1 MESLHELVRK
11 AETNYLAGT
20 VKLGEHVDWSM
31 HDTVE
36 RIYAYLNS
44 KHISGATDSLKRPK
58 PFFNIVT
65 AAVNVWYRATDIDR
79 KDIRFIPTS
88 KDSVLL
94 AFIANVMLQNWMEK
108 SNFGVFLNK
117 WGRTLAQYGGA
128 VRKFVEVGDEL
139 RATVVPWSRMIPD
152 PIDFSALPRIE
163 KFYKTPGQLK
173 NMATKG
179 HPDYAGYDMEEVN
192 KLCESAKEVRKN
204 ARGEQKDNMDEFIE
218 LYEIHGLLEEEY
230 LLGEEKKETE
240 NENYVQQMHVISF
253 VTVKDNEFS
262 DFTLYKGRE
271 KQDVYGMD
279 ALIEEEGRT
288 LPIGAVEILFDSQ
301 WMQNHSM
308 KAWKDN
314 MDLASKMVFQTAD
327 GNFVGRNVMNAV
339 ENGQIL
345 IHKENMPLT
354 KVANDEYDLSNV
366 QGFQNA
372 WRMVASE
379 LTSTPDAIRGNT
391 MPSGTPYSLAA
402 YQGAQANSL
411 FEIMTENKGLALIE
425 MIQTYVIP
433 HLKKKLKNKK
443 EVVAILDS
451 AGIREIDAL
460 YIPKAAVKNFNR
472 KAVEGVISALE
483 TGDMSQ
489 VPSPYQKNIE
499 ESKVMQELAQ
509 YGNKR
514 FFTPDEYG
522 EIEWDEVF
530 KDFEWDSLRIEVT
543 NEQADKQ
550 ATLQTL
556 ASLYTATVQVDPV
569 AANVI
574 LGKVLTETGIVS
586 PLEVSQLS
594 TRPVPTA
601 PPAPASMPTG
611 GGAGMEG
618 ISNLATQTQ

>member
-1 MESLHELVRK
+1 MIETLHSVVRK
-11 AETNYLAGT
+11 AEENYLSGT

-31 HDTVE
+31 HDTIE

-44 KHISGATDSLKRPK
+44 KHISGSTDSLGRPK

-65 AAVNVWYRATDIDR
+65 AAVNIWYRATDIDR

-94 AFIANVMLQNWMEK
+94 AFIANVLLQNWMEK
-108 SNFGVFLNK
+108 ANFGVFLNK

-128 VRKFVEVGDEL
+128 VRKFVEVGGEL
-139 RATVVPWSRMIPD
+139 KATVIPWSRIIPD
-152 PIDFSALPRIE
+152 PIDFGSLPRIE

-173 NMATKG
+173 NMATPG
-179 HPDYAGYDMEEVN
+179 HPDYAGYDKTAVDNICADTAQSREN
-192 KLCESAKEVRKN
+192 L
-204 ARGEQKDNMDEFIE
+204 RGEKKDNMSEFIE
-218 LYEIHGLLEEEY
+218 LYEVHGILDVELLEDEPDDEKEGKEY
-230 LLGEEKKETE
+230 T
-240 NENYVQQMHVISF
+240 QQMHVLCFTENAKSSTGYNDY
-253 VTVKDNEFS
+253 TV
-262 DFTLYKGRE
+262 YKGRE
-271 KQDVYGMD
+271 KRDVYGMD
-279 ALIEEEGRT
+279 SLIEEEGRT

-391 MPSGTPYSLAA
+391 LPSGTPYSLAA

-411 FEIMTENKGLALIE
+411 FEIMTENKGLALID
-425 MIQTYVIP
+425 MIKTYVIP
-433 HLKKKLKNKK
+433 HIKKKLKNKD
-443 EVVAILDS
+443 EIVAILDS

-472 KAVEGVISALE
+472 KAVEGVIKALE
-483 TGDMSQ
+483 TGDMTQ
-489 VPSPYQKNIE
+489 IPSPYQKDVE
-499 ESKVMQELAQ
+499 EGNVMQEMSQ

-514 FFTPDEYG
+514 FFTPDEFG
-522 EIEWDEVF
+522 ELEWDEVF
-530 KDFEWDSLRIEVT
+530 KDFEWDSLRLEVT
-543 NEQADKQ
+543 NEQSDKQ

-556 ASLYTATVQVDPV
+556 ASLYTATAQVDPV

-574 LGKVLTETGIVS
+574 LGKVLTETGVVS
-586 PLEVSQLS
+586 PLEVSSLS
-594 TRPVPTA
+594 TRPAPT
-601 PPAPASMPTG
+601 PPQAA
-611 GGAGMEG
+611 GAGA
-618 ISNLATQTQ
+618 INNIATQPQ

>member
-1 MESLHELVRK
+1 MESLHALVRK
-11 AETNYLAGT
+11 AESNYLSGT

-31 HDTVE
+31 HDTIE

-44 KHISGATDSLKRPK
+44 KHISGQKDSLGRPK

-65 AAVNVWYRATDIDR
+65 AAVNIWYRATDIDR

-94 AFIANVMLQNWMEK
+94 AFIANVLLQNWMEK

-128 VRKFVEVGDEL
+128 VRKFVEVGGEL
-139 RATVVPWSRMIPD
+139 KATVVPWSRVVPD

-163 KFYKTPGQLK
+163 KFYKTPAQLK
-173 NMATKG
+173 NMATPN
-179 HPDYAGYDMEEVN
+179 HPDYAGYDMDAVDE
-192 KLCESAKEVRKN
+192 LCEAVRQSRETL
-204 ARGEQKDNMDEFIE
+204 RGEQKDNMSEFIE
-218 LYEIHGLLEEEY
+218 LYEVHGVLDAQYLEDEQDDEKEGKEY
-230 LLGEEKKETE
+230 T
-240 NENYVQQMHVISF
+240 QQMHVISF
-253 VTVKDNEFS
+253 VEVEKDEYK
-262 DFTLYKGRE
+262 DCTLYKGRE
-271 KQDVYGMD
+271 KSDVYGLD

-314 MDLASKMVFQTAD
+314 MDLASKMVFQTSD
-327 GNFVGRNVMNAV
+327 GNFVGRNVLNAI

-391 MPSGTPYSLAA
+391 LPSGTPYSLAA

-425 MIQTYVIP
+425 MIKQYVIP
-433 HLKKKLKNKK
+433 HLKKKLKNKD
-443 EVVAILDS
+443 EIVAILDS

-460 YIPKAAVKNFNR
+460 FVPKAAVKNFNR
-472 KAVEGVISALE
+472 KAVQGVITALE
-483 TGDMSQ
+483 NDDMSA
-489 VPSPYQKNIE
+489 VPSPYQKDVAE
-499 ESKVMQELAQ
+499 QEVMQEIAQ

-522 EIEWDEVF
+522 ELDWDEVF

-556 ASLYTATVQVDPV
+556 ATLYTATAQVDPV

-574 LGKVLTETGIVS
+574 LGKVLTETGVVS
-586 PLEVSQLS
+586 PLEVSTLS
-594 TRPVPTA
+594 AR
-601 PPAPASMPTG
+601 PAPQMPG
-611 GGAGMEG
+611 ES
-618 ISNLATQTQ
+618 ISNLATNQTQ

>member
-1 MESLHELVRK
+1 MQSLHDIVRK

-31 HDTVE
+31 HDTIE

-44 KHISGATDSLKRPK
+44 KHISGQKDSLGRPK

-65 AAVNVWYRATDIDR
+65 AAVNIWYRATDIDR

-94 AFIANVMLQNWMEK
+94 AFIANVLLQNWMEK

-128 VRKFVEVGDEL
+128 VRKFVEVGGEL
-139 RATVVPWSRMIPD
+139 KATVVPWSRVVPD

-163 KFYKTPGQLK
+163 KFYKTPAQLK
-173 NMATKG
+173 NMATPN
-179 HPDYAGYDMEEVN
+179 HPDYAGYDMDAVDE
-192 KLCESAKEVRKN
+192 LCEAVRQSRETL
-204 ARGEQKDNMDEFIE
+204 RGEQKDNMSEFIE
-218 LYEIHGLLEEEY
+218 LYEVHGVLDAQYLEDEQDDEKEGKEY
-230 LLGEEKKETE
+230 T
-240 NENYVQQMHVISF
+240 QQMHVISF
-253 VTVKDNEFS
+253 VEVEKDEYK
-262 DFTLYKGRE
+262 DCTLYKGRE
-271 KQDVYGMD
+271 KSDVYGLD

-314 MDLASKMVFQTAD
+314 MDLASKMVFQTSD
-327 GNFVGRNVMNAV
+327 GNFVGRNVLNAI

-391 MPSGTPYSLAA
+391 LPSGTPYSLAA

-425 MIQTYVIP
+425 MIKQYVIP
-433 HLKKKLKNKK
+433 HLKKKLKNKD
-443 EVVAILDS
+443 EIVAILDS

-460 YIPKAAVKNFNR
+460 FVPKAAVKNFNR
-472 KAVEGVISALE
+472 KAVQGVITALE
-483 TGDMSQ
+483 NDDMSA
-489 VPSPYQKNIE
+489 VPSPYQKDVAE
-499 ESKVMQELAQ
+499 QEVMQEIAQ

-522 EIEWDEVF
+522 ELDWDEVF

-556 ASLYTATVQVDPV
+556 ATLYTATAQVDPV

-574 LGKVLTETGIVS
+574 LGKVLTETGVVS
-586 PLEVSQLS
+586 PLEVSTLS
-594 TRPVPTA
+594 AR
-601 PPAPASMPTG
+601 PAPQMPG
-611 GGAGMEG
+611 ES
-618 ISNLATQTQ
+618 ISNLATNQTQ

>member
-1 MESLHELVRK
+1 MQTIQSLVRK
-11 AETNYLAGT
+11 AEENYLSGT

-31 HDTVE
+31 HDTIE

-44 KHISGATDSLKRPK
+44 KHISGPTDSLKRPK

-65 AAVNVWYRATDIDR
+65 AAVNIWYRATDIDR
-79 KDIRFIPTS
+79 KDIRFVPTS
-88 KDSVLL
+88 KDTVLL

-108 SNFGVFLNK
+108 ANFGVFLNK
-117 WGRTLAQYGGA
+117 WGRTLAQYGSA
-128 VRKFVEVGDEL
+128 IRKFVEVGGEL
-139 RATVVPWSRMIPD
+139 KASVVPWSRIIPD
-152 PIDFSALPRIE
+152 PIEFSSLPRIE

-173 NMATKG
+173 NMATPG
-179 HPDYAGYDMEEVN
+179 HPDYAGYNMDAV
-192 KLCESAKEVRKN
+192 ESITTDVAQSRENLK
-204 ARGEQKDNMDEFIE
+204 GEKKDNMSEFVE
-218 LYEIHGLLEEEY
+218 LYEVHGILDSQLLEDEPD
-230 LLGEEKKETE
+230 EKKEGKE
-240 NENYVQQMHVISF
+240 YAQQMHVVCFTKNGTSKTGF
-253 VTVKDNEFS
+253 NDYTV
-262 DFTLYKGRE
+262 YKGRE
-271 KQDVYGMD
+271 KRDVYGLD
-279 ALIEEEGRT
+279 SLIEEEGRT
-288 LPIGAVEILFDSQ
+288 LAIGAVEILFDSQ

-391 MPSGTPYSLAA
+391 LPSGTPYSLAA

-425 MIQTYVIP
+425 MIKEYVIP
-433 HLKKKLKNKK
+433 HIKKKLKNRD

-451 AGIREIDAL
+451 AGVREIDAL

-472 KAVEGVISALE
+472 KAVEGVINALE
-483 TGDMSQ
+483 TGDMSA
-489 VPSPYQKNIE
+489 VPSPYQKDVE
-499 ESKVMQELAQ
+499 ESQVMQEMAQ

-522 EIEWDEVF
+522 ELEWDEVF
-530 KDFEWDSLRIEVT
+530 KDFEWNSLRIEVT

-556 ASLYTATVQVDPV
+556 ASLYTATAQVDPV

-574 LGKVLTETGIVS
+574 LGKVLTETGVVS

-594 TRPVPTA
+594 TRPAPT
-601 PPAPASMPTG
+601 PPMA
-611 GGAGMEG
+611 GAGAG
-618 ISNLATQTQ
+618 DINSLVTNQPQQ

>member
-1 MESLHELVRK
+1 METIQSLVRK
-11 AETNYLAGT
+11 AEENYLSGT

-31 HDTVE
+31 HDTIE

-44 KHISGATDSLKRPK
+44 KHISGPTDSLKRPK

-65 AAVNVWYRATDIDR
+65 AAVNIWYRATDIDR
-79 KDIRFIPTS
+79 KDIRFVPTS
-88 KDSVLL
+88 KDTVLL

-108 SNFGVFLNK
+108 ANFGVFLNK
-117 WGRTLAQYGGA
+117 WGRTLAQYGSA
-128 VRKFVEVGDEL
+128 IRKFVEVGGEL
-139 RATVVPWSRMIPD
+139 KASVVPWSRIIPD
-152 PIDFSALPRIE
+152 PIEFSSLPRIE

-173 NMATKG
+173 NMATPD
-179 HPDYAGYDMEEVN
+179 HPDYAGYNMDAV
-192 KLCESAKEVRKN
+192 ESITTDIAQSRENLK
-204 ARGEQKDNMDEFIE
+204 GEKKDNMSEFVE
-218 LYEIHGLLEEEY
+218 LYEVHGILDSQLLEDEPD
-230 LLGEEKKETE
+230 EKKEGKE
-240 NENYVQQMHVISF
+240 YAQQMHVVCFTKKGKSKTEF
-253 VTVKDNEFS
+253 NDYTV
-262 DFTLYKGRE
+262 YKGRE
-271 KQDVYGMD
+271 KRDVYGLD
-279 ALIEEEGRT
+279 SLIEEEGRT
-288 LPIGAVEILFDSQ
+288 LAIGAVEILFDSQ

-391 MPSGTPYSLAA
+391 LPSGTPYSLAA

-425 MIQTYVIP
+425 MIKEYVIP
-433 HLKKKLKNKK
+433 HIKKKLKNRD

-451 AGIREIDAL
+451 AGVREIDAL

-472 KAVEGVISALE
+472 KAVEGVINALE
-483 TGDMSQ
+483 TGDMSA
-489 VPSPYQKNIE
+489 VPSPYQKDVE
-499 ESKVMQELAQ
+499 ESQVMQEMAQ

-522 EIEWDEVF
+522 ELEWDEVF

-550 ATLQTL
+550 ATLKTL
-556 ASLYTATVQVDPV
+556 ASLYTATAQVDPV

-574 LGKVLTETGIVS
+574 LGKVLTETGVVS

-594 TRPVPTA
+594 TRPA
-601 PPAPASMPTG
+601 PMA
-611 GGAGMEG
+611 GAGAG
-618 ISNLATQTQ
+618 DVNSLVTNQPQQ

>member
-1 MESLHELVRK
+1 MIESLHSLVRK
-11 AETNYLAGT
+11 AESNYLSGT

-31 HDTVE
+31 HDTIE

-44 KHISGATDSLKRPK
+44 KHISGQKDSLGRPK

-65 AAVNVWYRATDIDR
+65 AAVNIWYRATDIDR

-94 AFIANVMLQNWMEK
+94 AFIANVLLQNWMEK

-128 VRKFVEVGDEL
+128 VRKFVEVGGEL
-139 RATVVPWSRMIPD
+139 KATVVPWSRVVPD

-163 KFYKTPGQLK
+163 KFYKTPAQLK
-173 NMATKG
+173 NMATPN
-179 HPDYAGYDMEEVN
+179 HPDYAGYDMDAVDE
-192 KLCESAKEVRKN
+192 LCEAVRQSRETL
-204 ARGEQKDNMDEFIE
+204 RGEQKDNMSEFIE
-218 LYEIHGLLEEEY
+218 LYEVHGVLDAQYLEDEQDDEKEGKEY
-230 LLGEEKKETE
+230 T
-240 NENYVQQMHVISF
+240 QQMHVISF
-253 VTVKDNEFS
+253 VEVEKDEYK
-262 DFTLYKGRE
+262 DCTLYKGRE
-271 KQDVYGMD
+271 KSDVYGLD

-314 MDLASKMVFQTAD
+314 MDLASKMVFQTSD
-327 GNFVGRNVMNAV
+327 GNFVGRNVLNAI

-391 MPSGTPYSLAA
+391 LPSGTPYSLAA

-425 MIQTYVIP
+425 MIKQYVIP
-433 HLKKKLKNKK
+433 HLKKKLKNKD
-443 EVVAILDS
+443 EIVAILDS

-460 YIPKAAVKNFNR
+460 FVPKAAVKNFNR
-472 KAVEGVISALE
+472 KAVQGVITALE
-483 TGDMSQ
+483 NDDMSA
-489 VPSPYQKNIE
+489 VPSPYQKDVAE
-499 ESKVMQELAQ
+499 QEVMQEIAQ

-522 EIEWDEVF
+522 ELDWDEVF

-556 ASLYTATVQVDPV
+556 ATLYTATAQVDPV

-574 LGKVLTETGIVS
+574 LGKVLTETGVVS
-586 PLEVSQLS
+586 PLEVSTLS
-594 TRPVPTA
+594 AR
-601 PPAPASMPTG
+601 PAPQMPG
-611 GGAGMEG
+611 ES
-618 ISNLATQTQ
+618 ISNLATNQTQ

>member
-1 MESLHELVRK
+1 MQDLHSLVRK
-11 AETNYLAGT
+11 SEENYLAGT

-31 HDTVE
+31 HDTIE

-44 KHISGATDSLKRPK
+44 KHISGSTDSLKRPK

-65 AAVNVWYRATDIDR
+65 AAVNIWYRATDIDR

-94 AFIANVMLQNWMEK
+94 AFIANVLLQNWMEK
-108 SNFGVFLNK
+108 ANFGVFLNK

-128 VRKFVEVGDEL
+128 VRKFVEVNGEL
-139 RATVVPWSRMIPD
+139 KASVVPWSRVIPD
-152 PIDFSALPRIE
+152 PIDFNSLPRIE

-173 NMATKG
+173 NMATPG
-179 HPDYAGYDMEEVN
+179 HPDYAGYDSDQV
-192 KLCESAKEVRKN
+192 KALCDAKQSRENLK
-204 ARGEQKDNMDEFIE
+204 GEKVDNMSEFIE
-218 LYEIHGLLEEEY
+218 LYEIHGILDAQLLEKEPD
-230 LLGEEKKETE
+230 EEKADKEFA
-240 NENYVQQMHVISF
+240 QQMHVISY
-253 VTVKDNEFS
+253 VSGEQTGEWH

-271 KQDVYGMD
+271 KQDVYGLD
-279 ALIEEEGRT
+279 CLIEEEGRT

-301 WMQNHSM
+301 WMQNHAM

-327 GNFVGRNVMNAV
+327 GNFVGRNVLNAI

-372 WRMVASE
+372 WRMVSTE

-391 MPSGTPYSLAA
+391 LPSGTPYSLAA

-425 MIQTYVIP
+425 MIKQYVIP
-433 HLKKKLKNKK
+433 HIKKKLKNKD

-451 AGIREIDAL
+451 AGVREIDAL
-460 YIPKAAVKNFNR
+460 YIPKAAAKNFNR

-483 TGDMSQ
+483 TGDMSS
-489 VPSPYQKNIE
+489 VPSPYQKDIE
-499 ESKVMQELAQ
+499 ESKVMQEMAQ

-522 EIEWDEVF
+522 DVDWDEVF

-556 ASLYTATVQVDPV
+556 ASLYTATAQVDPV

-574 LGKVLTETGIVS
+574 LGKVLTETGVVS
-586 PLEVSQLS
+586 PLEVSSLT
-594 TRPVPTA
+594 TRPAPT
-601 PPAPASMPTG
+601 PPVQ
-611 GGAGMEG
+611 GAG
-618 ISNLATQTQ
+618 ISNLAPTQ

>member
-1 MESLHELVRK
+1 METIHNLVRK
-11 AETNYLAGT
+11 AEENYLAGT

-31 HDTVE
+31 HDTIE

-44 KHISGATDSLKRPK
+44 KHISGPTDSLKRPK

-65 AAVNVWYRATDIDR
+65 AAVNIWYRATDIDR
-79 KDIRFIPTS
+79 KDIRFVPTS
-88 KDSVLL
+88 KDTVLL

-108 SNFGVFLNK
+108 ANFGVFLNK

-128 VRKFVEVGDEL
+128 VRKFVEVGGEL
-139 RATVVPWSRMIPD
+139 MATVVPWSRIIPD

-173 NMATKG
+173 NMATPG
-179 HPDYAGYDMEEVN
+179 HPDYAGYDKTAVDNITTDTAQSREN
-192 KLCESAKEVRKN
+192 L
-204 ARGEQKDNMDEFIE
+204 RGEKKDNMSEFIE
-218 LYEIHGLLEEEY
+218 LYEVHGILDSQLLEDEPD
-230 LLGEEKKETE
+230 EEKEGKE
-240 NENYVQQMHVISF
+240 YAQQMHVVCFTQNSKSTTGYNDY
-253 VTVKDNEFS
+253 TV
-262 DFTLYKGRE
+262 YKGRE
-271 KQDVYGMD
+271 KRDVYGLD
-279 ALIEEEGRT
+279 SLIEEEGRT

-425 MIQTYVIP
+425 MLKEYVIP
-433 HLKKKLKNKK
+433 HIKKKLKNRD

-472 KAVEGVISALE
+472 KAVEGVINALE
-483 TGDMSQ
+483 TGDMSA
-489 VPSPYQKNIE
+489 VPSPYQKDIE
-499 ESKVMQELAQ
+499 ESQVMQEMAQ

-522 EIEWDEVF
+522 ELEWDEVF

-556 ASLYTATVQVDPV
+556 ASLYTATAQVDPV

-574 LGKVLTETGIVS
+574 LGKVLTETGVVS
-586 PLEVSQLS
+586 PLEVSQLA
-594 TRPVPTA
+594 TRPAPT
-601 PPAPASMPTG
+601 PPMA
-611 GGAGMEG
+611 GAGD
-618 ISNLATQTQ
+618 INSLVTNQT

>member
-1 MESLHELVRK
+1 MQSLHEIVRK
-11 AETNYLAGT
+11 AEQNYVQGT

-44 KHISGATDSLKRPK
+44 KHISGATDSLGRPK

-88 KDSVLL
+88 RSTVLL
-94 AFIANVMLQNWMEK
+94 SFIANVLLQNWMEK
-108 SNFGVFLNK
+108 ANFGVFLNK
-117 WGRTLAQYGGA
+117 WGRALAQYGGA
-128 VRKFVEVGDEL
+128 VRKFVEVDGEL
-139 RATVVPWSRMIPD
+139 KADVIPWSRMIVD
-152 PIDFSALPRIE
+152 PIDFDALPRIE
-163 KFYKTPGQLK
+163 KFYKTPAQLK

-179 HPDYAGYDMEEVN
+179 HPDYAGYDMEVV
-192 KLCESAKEVRKN
+192 KDLCENITSRETS
-204 ARGEQKDNMDEFIE
+204 RGEKKDNMAEFVE
-218 LYEIHGLLEEEY
+218 VYEVHGMLDARLLEEDPNTTLED
-230 LLGEEKKETE
+230 EDTE
-240 NENYVQQMHVISF
+240 YVQQMHVISF
-253 VTVKDNEFS
+253 IQDEDGDVKDY
-262 DFTLYKGRE
+262 TLYKGRE
-271 KQDVYGMD
+271 KRDVYGKD

-301 WMQNHSM
+301 WMSNHSM

-314 MDLASKMVFQTAD
+314 MDLASKMVFQTSD
-327 GNFVGRNVMNAV
+327 GNFVGRNVLNAI

-354 KVANDEYDLSNV
+354 KLANDEYDLSNI

-372 WRMVASE
+372 WRMVSSE

-391 MPSGTPYSLAA
+391 LPSGTPYSLAA

-425 MIQTYVIP
+425 MIKDYVIT
-433 HLKKKLKNKK
+433 HIKKQLKNKK
-443 EVVAILDS
+443 EIVAILDD
-451 AGIREIDAL
+451 AGIREIDSMFV
-460 YIPKAAVKNFNR
+460 PKAAIRNFNR
-472 KAVEGVISALE
+472 KAVESVISALE
-483 TGDMSQ
+483 NDDLSQ
-489 VPSPYQKNIE
+489 VPSPYQKDIE
-499 ESKVMQELAQ
+499 ESKVAQELAQ

-514 FFTPDEYG
+514 FFTPDEYD
-522 EIEWDEVF
+522 ELEWDEVF
-530 KDFEWDSLRIEVT
+530 KDFEWDNLRIEVT

-550 ATLQTL
+550 AILQTL
-556 ASLYTATVQVDPV
+556 ASLYTVAAQTDPV

-586 PLEVSQLS
+586 PLEVSTLS
-594 TRPVPTA
+594 ARPA
-601 PPAPASMPTG
+601 QSPPAV
-611 GGAGMEG
+611 AGDLT
-618 ISNLATQTQ
+618 NLTQNQ

>member
-1 MESLHELVRK
+1 MQSLHDIVRK

-31 HDTVE
+31 HDTIE

-44 KHISGATDSLKRPK
+44 KHISGQKDSLGRTK

-65 AAVNVWYRATDIDR
+65 AAVNIWYRATDIDR

-94 AFIANVMLQNWMEK
+94 AFIANVLLQKWMEK

-128 VRKFVEVGDEL
+128 VRKFVEVGGEL
-139 RATVVPWSRMIPD
+139 KATVVPWSRVVPD

-163 KFYKTPGQLK
+163 KFYKTPAQLK
-173 NMATKG
+173 NMATPN
-179 HPDYAGYDMEEVN
+179 HPDYAGYDMDAVDE
-192 KLCESAKEVRKN
+192 LCEAVRQSRETL
-204 ARGEQKDNMDEFIE
+204 RGEQKDNMSEFIE
-218 LYEIHGLLEEEY
+218 LYEVHGVLDAQYLEDEQDDEKEGKEY
-230 LLGEEKKETE
+230 T
-240 NENYVQQMHVISF
+240 QQMHVISF
-253 VTVKDNEFS
+253 VEVEKDEYK
-262 DFTLYKGRE
+262 DCTLYKGRE
-271 KQDVYGMD
+271 KSDVYGMD

-314 MDLASKMVFQTAD
+314 MDLASKMVFQTSD
-327 GNFVGRNVMNAV
+327 GNFVGRNVLNAI

-391 MPSGTPYSLAA
+391 LPSGTPYSLAA

-425 MIQTYVIP
+425 MIKQYVIP
-433 HLKKKLKNKK
+433 HLKKKLKNKD
-443 EVVAILDS
+443 EIVAILDS

-460 YIPKAAVKNFNR
+460 FVPKAAVKNFNR
-472 KAVEGVISALE
+472 KAVQGVITALE
-483 TGDMSQ
+483 NDDMSA
-489 VPSPYQKNIE
+489 VPSPYQKDVAE
-499 ESKVMQELAQ
+499 QEVMQEIAQ

-522 EIEWDEVF
+522 ELDWDEVF

-556 ASLYTATVQVDPV
+556 ATLYTATAQVDPV

-574 LGKVLTETGIVS
+574 LGKVLTETGVVS
-586 PLEVSQLS
+586 PLEVSTLS
-594 TRPVPTA
+594 AR
-601 PPAPASMPTG
+601 PAPQMPG
-611 GGAGMEG
+611 ES
-618 ISNLATQTQ
+618 ISNLATNPSTTQ